1 MCGPQLPE
9 LVRYA
14 RLLVEVGLPLGLLG
28 PREVPRLW
36 DRHLLNCAAVA
47 PALRAGSQVV
57 DVGSG
62 AGLPGLVWA
71 LLRNDLDI
79 VLLEPLLRR
88 ADFLGLVVAE
98 LGLPHVRVE
107 RARAE
112 AARDRYAADVVAA
125 RAVAP
130 LPRLVTWTMPLLRPG
145 GRLLA
150 FKGESA
156 AAELA
161 AAAAELSTAGTTSA
175 VVTTYGEGILDPPTR
190 VVEVTAGPGQDQAR
204 SAQTPA

>member
-1 MCGPQLPE
+1 
-9 LVRYA
+9 
-14 RLLVEVGLPLGLLG
+14 
-28 PREVPRLW
+28 
-36 DRHLLNCAAVA
+36 
-47 PALRAGSQVV
+47 VV